1 MCNIRCTSRE
11 KWENGS
17 PQKPQS
23 CAKARGDRHTHT
35 YTHVQHMTHAHRVT
49 KRTEK
54 QSSWRSHDVQLSS
67 SSTKKLIVW
76 RLPWS
81 ERKKKK
87 EMASFCVDEAL
98 IWCRLR
104 VLLQFADNNHNE
116 ATPANLHSAELLFN
130 QKAAYL
136 RHTLLVFLGCFF
148 WSSKLQKK
156 HRTFPLWSRIVYK
169 LYWVFRSWHIG
180 SVCIRWGTWFIA
192 AMIGPVW
199 WVISL
204 AQYLSPHFPQL
215 GKGHQVPCRLFY
227 TGVRFLE
234 RSALGSQLPLWL
246 RKRPR
251 FIRVGMVFI
260 RLAYC
265 AAWMEVR
272 ACVWEM
278 RHASSQL

>member
-1 MCNIRCTSRE
+1 MHTESQRE
-11 KWENGS
+11 QTNRAAG
-17 PQKPQS
+17 
-23 CAKARGDRHTHT
+23 
-35 YTHVQHMTHAHRVT
+35 V
-49 KRTEK
+49 
-54 QSSWRSHDVQLSS
+54 L
-67 SSTKKLIVW
+67 
-76 RLPWS
+76 
-81 ERKKKK
+81 
-87 EMASFCVDEAL
+87 MASNSHHWAQKAN
-98 IWCRLR
+98 RLTVSTLWEKEKER
-104 VLLQFADNNHNE
+104 DGELLRRRGVNLMQTHSAAAVRWYNNHNE
-116 ATPANLHSAELLFN
+116 ATPANLHSAEPLFN
-130 QKAAYL
+130 QKAVFL
-136 RHTLLVFLGCFF
+136 RHTLFFGGFFF

-156 HRTFPLWSRIVYK
+156 STRLWSRIVYK

-192 AMIGPVW
+192 AVIGPVW

-215 GKGHQVPCRLFY
+215 GKDHRVPCRLFY

-272 ACVWEM
+272 ACVWET